1 MMKTLYLHIGM
12 PKTGTSSIQKFLL
25 QNPEALARQG
35 YCFPK
40 LPHKYPYVYNNRNAH
55 FMVGKLYNDDG
66 TRNKKLEN
74 QYLQDGL
81 TNILLC
87 FEQFDNV
94 ILSEENI
101 WRMSGG
107 SRKKLFPYLHAHAK
121 EYGYQIRLIVYLRR
135 QDTFQI
141 SNWKQNVKHPKTAS
155 TLTFEE
161 RLNQV
166 LTDEPYV
173 LNYGIRLDQM
183 ADLFGKENLIV
194 RRYEPD
200 SWINGSI
207 IDDFLVCVGL
217 NHTDEFI
224 PLQRDIN
231 PSLYGNTTEIKRII
245 NKDPT
250 FTLEENA
257 YLGQFLRDL
266 SAESS
271 KRYPCSML
279 SPEETRSLLSTFE
292 VENARVARE
301 YIGDNKPLFSNQ
313 INNMQKWQP
322 DNPYMPEDIIRFFSA
337 VSIDLRRT
345 TEQLCKEKE
354 LFRKEL
360 SEIRLL
366 AEKQQQELNTLKK
379 KLKHPFRTLWNRIFH
394 HQNKTN

>member
-1 MMKTLYLHIGM
+1 
-12 PKTGTSSIQKFLL
+12 
-25 QNPEALARQG
+25 
-35 YCFPK
+35 
-40 LPHKYPYVYNNRNAH
+40 
-55 FMVGKLYNDDG
+55 
-66 TRNKKLEN
+66 
-74 QYLQDGL
+74 
-81 TNILLC
+81 
-87 FEQFDNV
+87 
-94 ILSEENI
+94 
-101 WRMSGG
+101 MSGG

-257 YLGQFLRDL
+257 YLGQFLRD
-266 SAESS
+266 
-271 KRYPCSML
+271 
-279 SPEETRSLLSTFE
+279 
-292 VENARVARE
+292 
-301 YIGDNKPLFSNQ
+301 
-313 INNMQKWQP
+313 
-322 DNPYMPEDIIRFFSA
+322 
-337 VSIDLRRT
+337 
-345 TEQLCKEKE
+345 
-354 LFRKEL
+354 
-360 SEIRLL
+360 
-366 AEKQQQELNTLKK
+366 
-379 KLKHPFRTLWNRIFH
+379 
-394 HQNKTN
+394 